1 MGDKILAIIP
11 ARSGSKGLKNKNI
24 KIINGKPMINYTI
37 EAALESGIFSNVVVS
52 TDSQKYAKIA
62 QKAGAEVPFIR
73 PEKLATDKS
82 TTTEVI
88 MHAISEME
96 KRNDE
101 RYDYFMLLQPTSPL
115 RTSGN
120 IKQAY
125 SLLKEKNANAV
136 VSVCETDHNPLWSN
150 TIDESL
156 SLVDFLDTNENK
168 RRQELPTYYRIN
180 GAIYLSKVNY
190 YKKFNDFYYNDSY
203 AYIMNKRESID
214 VDDIIDF
221 KLAQVLMEENIE

>member
-1 MGDKILAIIP
+1 MNDKILAIIP

-24 KIINGKPMINYTI
+24 KKINGKPMISYTI
-37 EAALESGIFSNVVVS
+37 EAAVKSGIFSNIIVS
-52 TDSQKYAKIA
+52 TDSHKYAEIA
-62 QKAGAEVPFIR
+62 KNDGAEVPFIR
-73 PEKLATDKS
+73 PKKLGTDES

-88 MHAISEME
+88 LHAISEME
-96 KRNDE
+96 KSNDE

-115 RTSGN
+115 RTAEN
-120 IKQAY
+120 IKKAY

-150 TIDESL
+150 TLDESL
-156 SLVDFLDTNENK
+156 SLDNFIDK
-168 RRQELPTYYRIN
+168 KKDQRRQELPTYYRLN
-180 GAIYLSKVNY
+180 GAIYLAKVNY
-190 YKKFNDFYYNDSY
+190 YKKYNNFYTNKSF

-221 KLAQVLMEENIE
+221 RLAEILLEENIE